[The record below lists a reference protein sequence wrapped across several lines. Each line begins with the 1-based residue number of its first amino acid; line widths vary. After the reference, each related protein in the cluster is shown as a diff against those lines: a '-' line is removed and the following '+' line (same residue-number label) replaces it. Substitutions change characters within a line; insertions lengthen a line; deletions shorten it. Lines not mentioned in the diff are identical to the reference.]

1 MTKQRFTP
9 EFADEAVRLA
19 HTSGRTHERHAH
31 TRRVARI
38 MQRIDPH
45 GTRKSESAG
54 CRCRARF
61 GRSRQA
67 DGIYDSDSGWEFSAF
82 LIVSLLVLAALGD
95 GPFALK
101 PDTLEGP
108 SVVPAR

>member
-1 MTKQRFTP
+1 MKPCGLRIR
-9 EFADEAVRLA
+9 AA
-19 HTSGRTHERHAH
+19 GRTSATLTPAGSPASCNGSIRTVPVKANLPG
-31 TRRVARI
+31 VAVAP
-38 MQRIDPH
+38 D
-45 GTRKSESAG
+45 S
-54 CRCRARF
+54 